1 MKPGCSAGICAIRE
15 PAHSVRRRR
24 RCQAL
29 TRYCGAS
36 HSATVDQKLRILNCV
51 NNGGSMRPMA
61 GPTGSSRNARRAAA
75 LLLAASF
82 IAASSDAQ
90 PTWKL
95 TETLR
100 LGGQETGP
108 EAFLYAKSI
117 EADAKGRILVL
128 DRKTQ
133 DIRVFGSDGKLVR
146 VIGRAGSGP
155 GEMRDA
161 EGIVIVRDGNLWVR
175 DAANARFSVFNAEG
189 VYQSAWTM
197 TFCWSQ
203 GEWNPQ
209 PDRQGRIIDR
219 DCSAGRGPEGKEL
232 VVAYRT
238 DKSRVDTLGVRPACG
253 DPELNEKGT
262 WITKTARST
271 SYRAI
276 PFAARPLTALGPDG
290 AMWCVPNSS
299 KYEVL
304 RLSPTGADTVR
315 IARAASRVPVTSA
328 DKDSIIAGLEEKE
341 PSGLDFSR
349 IPKEKPA
356 IDRLTV
362 DDQGRLW
369 VRRTAGNGTLAFDV
383 FGTNGRIVATAAM
396 TGCRTS
402 VWQPFVVRRENVYTV
417 CYDEDDVQFVTRFRV
432 GR

>member
-1 MKPGCSAGICAIRE
+1 MCSMTGPSKTPR
-15 PAHSVRRRR
+15 
-24 RCQAL
+24 
-29 TRYCGAS
+29 
-36 HSATVDQKLRILNCV
+36 
-51 NNGGSMRPMA
+51 NG
-61 GPTGSSRNARRAAA
+61 RRAAA
-75 LLLAASF
+75 MILAAML
-82 IAASSDAQ
+82 IAAPSHAQ

-108 EAFLYAKSI
+108 EAFLYTKSI

-146 VIGRAGSGP
+146 VIGRADSGP

-197 TFCWSQ
+197 NFCWSQ

-209 PDRQGRIIDR
+209 PDSRGRIIDR
-219 DCSAGRGPEGKEL
+219 ECSAGRGPERKEL

-238 DKSRVDTLGVRPACG
+238 DKSGVDTLGVKPACG
-253 DPELNEKGT
+253 EAELTEKGM

-276 PFAARPLTALGPDG
+276 PFAPFPLTALGPDG

-299 KYEVL
+299 KYEIL
-304 RLSPTGADTVR
+304 RLSPRGADTVR
-315 IARAASRVPVTSA
+315 IARAAPRVPVTPA
-328 DKDSIIAGLEEKE
+328 EKDSIIAAFEAKG

-369 VRRTAGNGTLAFDV
+369 VRRTAANGTLAFDV

-396 TGCRTS
+396 TGCRTT
-402 VWQPFVVRRENVYTV
+402 VWQSFVVRRENVYTV